1 MGKGTTFIGQPV
13 LNQVVNLMSKD
24 KINILA
30 DEKGTD
36 RYTKHLDSYTHLVI
50 MLYAVLTNSSS
61 LREVVL
67 GFESNVSRM
76 GHLGMDYLVRR
87 STLEDANKRRAPAF
101 FEAVYDYLYRLY
113 EPVLSDSHTKRE
125 LLDKLYVM
133 DSTTISLS
141 LRYLILTFH
150 RANQEE
156 EDPSQAGLLFVS
168 STSAT
173 ILRPRGVEV
182 VGKG

>member
-67 GFESNVSRM
+67 GFEC
-76 GHLGMDYLVRR
+76 G
-87 STLEDANKRRAPAF
+87 TI
-101 FEAVYDYLYRLY
+101 
-113 EPVLSDSHTKRE
+113 RE
-125 LLDKLYVM
+125 GKPQDKLCHEMVGM
-133 DSTTISLS
+133 EEALQIEEDTSIQ
-141 LRYLILTFH
+141 TFH